1 MQKKIF
7 AIMADYSVNEGMDD
21 ILLQTE
27 EYRKIL
33 DKIEEQKK
41 QLDKSNPTK
50 EQCQIVDRLLSSH
63 TESGA
68 VYGKMAYRQGFRDC
82 AALLLEMK
90 LLKAA

>member
-1 MQKKIF
+1 MEKSIF
-7 AIMADYSVNEGMDD
+7 DVMADCSVNERMDD
-21 ILLQTE
+21 LLLRDE
-27 EYRKIL
+27 RYREIQ
-33 DKIEEQKK
+33 DKIEEQREKFYE
-41 QLDKSNPTK
+41 LHPTK
-50 EQCQIVDRLLSSH
+50 EQCRIVDRLLSSH